1 MFDCILKVLYNAI
14 DCCSTQQG
22 GGQHNHR
29 NGINSGNNG
38 NGNTGNN
45 NNNFSTRDA
54 QYNTFE
60 CGFALCD
67 IGFMLIAII
76 PIIFF
81 YYSILSSI
89 VIYIRIKKYENKC
102 IVLLS
107 SLLRIRDDNNNDDSR
122 ENNTNSN
129 TITYPGRCDF
139 RIDTNRRRAGGGRF

>member
-29 NGINSGNNG
+29 NGIS
-38 NGNTGNN
+38 NGNTGNGN

-107 SLLRIRDDNNNDDSR
+107 SLLRIRTDDNNDDK
-122 ENNTNSN
+122 ENTN